1 MPCASNP
8 TNNQELAPAPEHL
21 AAKAAAAPALIEVT
35 EKAAKKAKDLMA
47 KRGMTDGA
55 LRVKVLNGG
64 CSGMSYH
71 LEPTAEPSQ
80 PSDQTIEAHGLKVF
94 LDAKSL
100 LYLVGTTLDYES
112 TLMSQR
118 FVFKNPNATETCSC
132 GESFTVNG

>member
-1 MPCASNP
+1 MACASNP
-8 TNNQELAPAPEHL
+8 TNDKELAPAPEHL
-21 AAKAAAAPALIEVT
+21 VAKAAVAPALIEVT
-35 EKAAKKAKDLMA
+35 EKAAKKASALMA
-47 KRGMTDGA
+47 KRGITNGA

-64 CSGMSYH
+64 CSGMSYN
-71 LEPTAEPSQ
+71 LEPTAEPAQS
-80 PSDQTIEAHGLKVF
+80 SDSIIEAHGLKVF